1 MAGDSGNAGSAD
13 MSADARARAVEE
25 QMTDDER
32 FSLLVSVMGVNDVVT
47 VRDERIPE
55 GVPMSA
61 GYVPGV
67 PRLAWLGDDRLQQDQ
82 RRLRRG
88 QRRADPG
95 RA

>member
-1 MAGDSGNAGSAD
+1 MNGEGTDTGVVSSSAD
-13 MSADARARAVEE
+13 GRARAVEE

-47 VRDERIPE
+47 VRDQRIPD

-67 PRLAWLGDDRLQQDQ
+67 PRLGIPPLLLSDASLGVTN
-82 RRLRRG
+82 
-88 QRRADPG
+88 PG
-95 RA
+95 